1 MLLPSCSGQPAT
13 WSFGR
18 KPHLEAIFGVK
29 EIFNRADAKNYHS
42 WENHTI
48 DDDKAV
54 LRLKCGN
61 SWSLELLR
69 FFTKKRIEAAGIVRH
84 ALMPP
89 DVLVE
94 DGDEEELDV
103 LVGDGD
109 EEELDQ
115 LSFPPRGNMRREK
128 TKCLVNFPGCE
139 DCKISQLPFCF

>member
-1 MLLPSCSGQPAT
+1 MQKIITPG
-13 WSFGR
+13 
-18 KPHLEAIFGVK
+18 K
-29 EIFNRADAKNYHS
+29 
-42 WENHTI
+42 NHTI

-89 DVLVE
+89 DVLV
-94 DGDEEELDV
+94 
-103 LVGDGD
+103 GDGD

>member
-1 MLLPSCSGQPAT
+1 MQKIITPG
-13 WSFGR
+13 
-18 KPHLEAIFGVK
+18 K
-29 EIFNRADAKNYHS
+29 
-42 WENHTI
+42 NHTI

-89 DVLVE
+89 DVLV
-94 DGDEEELDV
+94 
-103 LVGDGD
+103 GDGD
-109 EEELDQ
+109 EEDLDQ

-139 DCKISQLPFCF
+139 CKLSQLPFCF

>member
-1 MLLPSCSGQPAT
+1 MQ
-13 WSFGR
+13 
-18 KPHLEAIFGVK
+18 KIIIFG
-29 EIFNRADAKNYHS
+29 KNP
-42 WENHTI
+42 TI
-48 DDDKAV
+48 IDDKAV

-69 FFTKKRIEAAGIVRH
+69 FLTKKRIEAAGIVRH

-89 DVLVE
+89 DVLV
-94 DGDEEELDV
+94 
-103 LVGDGD
+103 GDGD
-109 EEELDQ
+109 EEELDR